1 MIKPVWKS
9 KKAWAAALSLLGVVV
24 AHYTA
29 NPQIALGV
37 IVLGSALLTAI
48 GLADLGKEGR
58 AIEAASWDA
67 QPEPEPD
74 AADKNKIEYVVDVD
88 TSQAEAALKKVI
100 DAVDAVEAV
109 GTPEDE

>member
-9 KKAWAAALSLLGVVV
+9 KKCWAAALSLLGVVV
-24 AHYTA
+24 AHYTG

-58 AIEAASWDA
+58 AIEAASW
-67 QPEPEPD
+67 
-74 AADKNKIEYVVDVD
+74 
-88 TSQAEAALKKVI
+88 EAVPPPPAPRSRLE
-100 DAVDAVEAV
+100 DSDAVEAV
-109 GTPEDE
+109 DTPDPED